1 MDAFSNEEGNTTIV
15 RMSGL
20 SITVNFTIL
29 GAHQLPSTKTWTWRF
44 KSASQ
49 VGLLDASDVNLF
61 ILLLQDEQI
70 DVA

>member
-29 GAHQLPSTKTWTWRF
+29 GAHQLPSTKTWRF